1 MKWTIQQLRK
11 IQTFPYPFSDTI
23 DFTTAIQTVPDILD
37 IDKVNVIGH
46 IYRIDDMTYRFLY
59 QFDVNMHLECAL
71 TLEPVP
77 YQHHYTYDEVYSL
90 IEKEDAFLIEKNT
103 IDLSEMV
110 WSNILIEK
118 PINVTLPNAHE
129 ILKERGIILDDTLSI
144 DNDDS
149 DEVLFYSDGLDED
162 ED

>member
-1 MKWTIQQLRK
+1 
-11 IQTFPYPFSDTI
+11 
-23 DFTTAIQTVPDILD
+23 
-37 IDKVNVIGH
+37 
-46 IYRIDDMTYRFLY
+46 
-59 QFDVNMHLECAL
+59 
-71 TLEPVP
+71 
-77 YQHHYTYDEVYSL
+77 
-90 IEKEDAFLIEKNT
+90 
-103 IDLSEMV
+103 MV

-144 DNDDS
+144 DDDDS